1 MKLTVK
7 TLSRFFFIV
16 LAAIALPAAFAFVD
30 DAYSRAM
37 EAAVDA
43 VKDGFLV
50 RQEHWAGSLV
60 TKQPSVVKHQ
70 LFAGNS
76 YWFWLGSDEDS
87 AQVTVHVYDTAG
99 KLADADAWQRGNTAA
114 VKIVP
119 KKTGTYF
126 IVFSIEQSNAKKN
139 RWALAYGFK

>member
-1 MKLTVK
+1 MKKLT
-7 TLSRFFFIV
+7 RFV
-16 LAAIALPAAFAFVD
+16 LILVAAIAVPFAFAYVD
-30 DAYSRAM
+30 DAHSRAM
-37 EAAVDA
+37 EAATAA
-43 VKDGFLV
+43 VKDGYLV
-50 RQEHWAGSLV
+50 RQEYWAGALA

-87 AQVTVHVYDTAG
+87 AQVTVHVYDPSG
-99 KLADADAWQRGNTAA
+99 KLADKESWQHGNTAA

-126 IVFSIEQSNAKKN
+126 IVFSVEQSKAKKN

>member
-1 MKLTVK
+1 MNTTLNK
-7 TLSRFFFIV
+7 LSRI
-16 LAAIALPAAFAFVD
+16 LLILIAAIALPVAYAYVD
-30 DAYSRAM
+30 DAHSRAM
-37 EAAVDA
+37 EAAVPA
-43 VKDGFLV
+43 VKEGYLV
-50 RQEHWAGSLV
+50 RQEYWAGALT

-87 AQVTVHVYDTAG
+87 AQVTVHVYDPSG
-99 KLADADAWQRGNTAA
+99 KLCDAESSQHGNMAS
-114 VKIVP
+114 VKVVP

-126 IVFSIEQSNAKKN
+126 IVFSIEQSKAKKN

>member
-1 MKLTVK
+1 MKK
-7 TLSRFFFIV
+7 LSRLI
-16 LAAIALPAAFAFVD
+16 LLLIAAVALPIAFAFVD
-30 DAYSRAM
+30 DAHSRAM

-50 RQEHWAGSLV
+50 RQEYWAGALV

-87 AQVTVHVYDTAG
+87 AQVTVHVYDPSG
-99 KLADADAWQRGNTAA
+99 KLCDAEASQHGKMAS
-114 VKIVP
+114 VKVVP

-126 IVFSIEQSNAKKN
+126 IVFSIEQSKAKKN
-139 RWALAYGFK
+139 RWALAYGYK